1 VRRAP
6 LARGGAGVAP
16 GAVAAVLRRAHR
28 RRDRGDR
35 ARRAARVRAPLIAVL
50 EAMRPRQWVKNLFV
64 LAGLLFAQKLFTP
77 RAVLALAAF
86 AIFCALSGAMYLLN
100 DVADREKDRL
110 HPRKRE
116 RPIASGRLSVPVA
129 MVAALVLLVLAL
141 GAGVA
146 ISWAFAGVALAYAVL
161 LTSYSVWL
169 KHIVLV
175 DVLAVAVG
183 FVLRAIAGAVAIEV
197 EIS

>member
-1 VRRAP
+1 M
-6 LARGGAGVAP
+6 LH
-16 GAVAAVLRRAHR
+16 AVL
-28 RRDRGDR
+28 
-35 ARRAARVRAPLIAVL
+35 VSL
-50 EAMRPRQWVKNLFV
+50 RPQQWVKNLFV
-64 LAGLLFAQKLFTP
+64 FGGLIFAQRLFTSSVWP
-77 RAVLALAAF
+77 AVAAF

-161 LTSYSVWL
+161 LTS
-169 KHIVLV
+169 
-175 DVLAVAVG
+175 
-183 FVLRAIAGAVAIEV
+183 
-197 EIS
+197 